1 MSLDPI
7 TLTVIQAGLQQVCDE
22 MDLSFSRAAFSP
34 VIAEANDRS
43 DGIYAALDG
52 SLIAQGAEGLPVFV
66 GTMQYSTAELIR
78 LIANGSTSP
87 PEPNDIYIVNDP
99 YLGGTHLMDVRFVR
113 PYYRKGKLWCWL
125 SNTGHW
131 PDTGGSVPGGFSASA
146 TAVEQEGLRLPP
158 VKLFKKGE
166 LDQEIYS
173 IICSNIRVADQRIG
187 DVKAQAAALE
197 VGSERLDL
205 LLDRYGDDTVQA
217 AITELRVRASL
228 QMRQLIS
235 RMPDGLWNS
244 KAYVDSDGVVD
255 EPLLIKLQV
264 KKNADKLI
272 FDFAGSSPPCRGPM
286 NSVLATTQSSVYL
299 AMRHIFPEVPISA
312 GAFEPLEI
320 IRPAGTFL
328 DAQYP
333 RPVSGCAAE
342 VSQRIAE
349 AVFAALVSALP
360 DRVTAAPAGTSG
372 NFALGGHDLD
382 RGRDFV
388 MYQLSGGGY
397 GGNADS
403 DGLSN
408 GCSTIGISKAPPV
421 EIMEQTFPVIYN
433 HYALHEGS
441 AGAGKTRGGFGL
453 DYELELR
460 NGEARAS
467 FVMDHGRF
475 GPQGALGG
483 KDGDVNKVIVLRGE
497 TSYVPKHL
505 SKEQDIA
512 LAPGDRVWVRTP
524 GGGGYGDPLQRSIDA
539 VLEDVRLERYSLAQ
553 ARDFYGVVLFKRD
566 GSLFVDEGATSESR
580 SKMKRS
586 LKQLNPQA

>member
-7 TLTVIQAGLQQVCDE
+7 TLSVIQAGLQQVCDE

-43 DGIYAALDG
+43 DGIYAAADG
-52 SLIAQGAEGLPVFV
+52 SLIAQGTEGLPVFV

-78 LIANGSTSP
+78 LIAEGNAAP
-87 PEPNDIYIVNDP
+87 PDPNDIYIVNDP

-113 PYYRKGKLWCWL
+113 PYYREGKLWCWL

-158 VKLFKKGE
+158 VKLFKNGK
-166 LDQEIYS
+166 LDREIYA
-173 IICSNIRVADQRIG
+173 IICSNIRVTDQRIG

-205 LLDRYGDDTVQA
+205 LLDRYGDATVQT
-217 AITELRVRASL
+217 AIGELRVRASQ
-228 QMRQLIS
+228 QMRQLIA
-235 RMPDGLWNS
+235 RMPDGQWDS
-244 KAYVDSDGVVD
+244 EAFVDSDGVVD
-255 EPLLIKLQV
+255 EPLVIKLNV
-264 KKNADKLI
+264 TKNNDRLI
-272 FDFAGSSPPCRGPM
+272 FDFSGSSPPCRGPM

-320 IRPAGTFL
+320 LRPEGTFL

-349 AVFAALVSALP
+349 AVFAALVEALP

-372 NFALGGHDLD
+372 NFALGGHDAE

-397 GGNADS
+397 GGNANG

-441 AGAGKTRGGFGL
+441 AGAGKMRGGFGL
-453 DYELELR
+453 DYKLELR
-460 NGEARAS
+460 NGEALAS

-483 KDGDVNKVIVLRGE
+483 NDGDVNKVVILRNGS
-497 TSYVPKHL
+497 SYVPKHL
-505 SKEQDIA
+505 SKEQDIT

-524 GGGGYGDPLQRSIDA
+524 GGGGYGDPLQRPVDA
-539 VLEDVRLERYSLAQ
+539 VREDVRLERYSLTE
-553 ARDFYGVVLFKRD
+553 ARDLYGVVLTKND
-566 GSLFVDEGATSESR
+566 NVLCVDEAETAKLRVE
-580 SKMKRS
+580 MKRS
-586 LKQLNPQA
+586 F

>member
-217 AITELRVRASL
+217 AITELRARASL

-372 NFALGGHDLD
+372 NFALGGHDPD

-586 LKQLNPQA
+586 S